1 MGTNLVES
9 GAEITPRVSP
19 SRDSLVGSTRNLNAL
34 TGLRFIAAV
43 NVVFYHFVRP
53 TLPSWTYPLSNIV
66 GAGYVSVSL
75 FFLLSGFIL
84 SFSYL
89 ETSGKM
95 RGTSWNFYVS
105 RFARIYPAYLVAFLL
120 AAPSN
125 ILTSFHVNHLG
136 VAIGKLLTGAF
147 LVLTLQQS
155 WTPWTAWYWN
165 FPAWSISVEA
175 FFYLVFPWIG
185 PRLTR
190 LRPAWC
196 ISTACGLWL
205 LSLCAPMALYLF
217 HGATGAPGLNDHLQ
231 MAVEFNPLL
240 RLPEFLIGIL
250 LGRAY
255 KLGLLPQLS
264 SSIFSNL
271 SATSVMAIL
280 AFCPF
285 IPHPLLANGLLIPL
299 FAILIYS
306 LAAGN
311 GPLANGLS
319 RPPMI
324 LLGEASFGLY
334 ILQIPIAL
342 ALGLPPPH
350 NSLRTFAIYFVVLI
364 STAILSWRF
373 VESPLRIC
381 IRRWFSTGEN
391 MNRHSP
397 DAKDSSWLDSAPLNP
412 LKEIE

>member
-9 GAEITPRVSP
+9 GAGIIPGVLP
-19 SRDSLVGSTRNLNAL
+19 SRDSLVGSKRNLNAL
-34 TGLRFIAAV
+34 TGLRFLAAI

-53 TLPSWTYPLSNIV
+53 ALPRWTYPLSNIV

-89 ETSGKM
+89 ETNGKM

-105 RFARIYPAYLVAFLL
+105 RFARIYPAYLIAFSL

-125 ILTSFHVNHLG
+125 ILTSLHVNHLG
-136 VAIGKLLTGAF
+136 VALGKLLTGAF

-190 LRPAWC
+190 LRPAWW
-196 ISTACGLWL
+196 ISTACGLLL

-217 HGATGAPGLNDHLQ
+217 WGATLAPGLSDHLQ

-255 KLGLLPQLS
+255 NLGLLPQLS

-271 SATSVMAIL
+271 SATSILAIL
-280 AFCPF
+280 TFCPF

-306 LAAGN
+306 LAAGK
-311 GPLANGLS
+311 GLLAYGLS
-319 RPPMI
+319 RPTMI
-324 LLGEASFGLY
+324 LLGEASYGLY
-334 ILQIPIAL
+334 ILQIPMAL
-342 ALGLPPPH
+342 VLRVPPPH
-350 NSLRTFAIYFVVLI
+350 NALRTFAIYFVVLI

-381 IRRWFSTGEN
+381 IRRWFSIGEN
-391 MNRHSP
+391 MNRHLP
-397 DAKDSSWLDSAPLNP
+397 VAKDSSWLDPARLNP